1 MKRKIFTLALALF
14 SSVGAFAQLQA
25 GSVAPN
31 FIMKDLNGNTYDL
44 YTILNSGKT
53 VFIDVSAAWC
63 GPCWSYHNSGNLEN
77 LYKQHGPTG
86 APNVNASTTN
96 DVMVLMIEGESTNTR
111 AQLYGPA
118 ASTGSYAT
126 TTQGDWVTGTP
137 YPIIDTNAA
146 ATTAFN
152 TAWKIS
158 YFPTIYMVCR
168 DHLVQEV
175 GQLTT
180 AALYAK
186 ATGVCPTYAP
196 SATVDAKTVPYT
208 GGTYYVCNANPT
220 VRFQNYGAQPIS
232 SATIKTYSGTNLVN
246 TYAWSGTAVAPYGIA
261 NVTIPAFAGTTYDNY
276 NYEVVVAG
284 DTKAS
289 NNVSGADPM
298 YRVYTASSAV
308 TTPWSENFEASA
320 NLPLKMTSSAE
331 ELRAFQSQ
339 GSYTLKGINGAT
351 TRGLLFP
358 FPEVAN
364 NTVTEIVLGNFNT
377 SAATNVTLE
386 FDYSHYSA
394 STKTDKL
401 EVKAS
406 KDCGATWATLWSKSG
421 TALSTTTNA
430 PAGAFVPTVGA
441 DWRHDAVSLTAQK
454 GNNMVVK
461 VVGTGNQGH
470 YAFMDN
476 IKITNTLSVANVVAN
491 GSVSV
496 YPNPA
501 RESAT
506 LEFTMS
512 NTSKVVVSVID
523 ALGRTVSVVT
533 DATLQQGAQHIN
545 IPTSSLAAGVYNIAI
560 RTE

>member
-31 FIMKDLNGNTYDL
+31 FTMKDLNGNTYDL

-96 DVMVLMIEGESTNTR
+96 DVMVVMIEGESTNTR

-186 ATGVCPTYAP
+186 ATGVFPTYAP
-196 SATVDAKTVPYT
+196 SATVEAKTVPYT
-208 GGTYYVCNANPT
+208 GG
-220 VRFQNYGAQPIS
+220 S
-232 SATIKTYSGTNLVN
+232 
-246 TYAWSGTAVAPYGIA
+246 
-261 NVTIPAFAGTTYDNY
+261 
-276 NYEVVVAG
+276 
-284 DTKAS
+284 
-289 NNVSGADPM
+289 
-298 YRVYTASSAV
+298 
-308 TTPWSENFEASA
+308 
-320 NLPLKMTSSAE
+320 
-331 ELRAFQSQ
+331 
-339 GSYTLKGINGAT
+339 
-351 TRGLLFP
+351 
-358 FPEVAN
+358 
-364 NTVTEIVLGNFNT
+364 
-377 SAATNVTLE
+377 
-386 FDYSHYSA
+386 
-394 STKTDKL
+394 
-401 EVKAS
+401 
-406 KDCGATWATLWSKSG
+406 
-421 TALSTTTNA
+421 
-430 PAGAFVPTVGA
+430 
-441 DWRHDAVSLTAQK
+441 
-454 GNNMVVK
+454 
-461 VVGTGNQGH
+461 
-470 YAFMDN
+470 
-476 IKITNTLSVANVVAN
+476 
-491 GSVSV
+491 
-496 YPNPA
+496 
-501 RESAT
+501 
-506 LEFTMS
+506 
-512 NTSKVVVSVID
+512 
-523 ALGRTVSVVT
+523 
-533 DATLQQGAQHIN
+533 
-545 IPTSSLAAGVYNIAI
+545 
-560 RTE
+560 